1 MKNQISQNDKK
12 WTLISAILASGV
24 VFLGF
29 AMVHLA
35 LPSIGTSLDIGLSG
49 LQWVM
54 NAYLLTLSSLLIL
67 GGVLGD
73 RYGNRKICL
82 IGLTGYALTTLGA
95 ALSPTFQWLITMRV
109 IQGISAALFVP
120 ESLALIR
127 SVYTNPKYLGEAI
140 GTWTGWTGVATVAG
154 SLLGGAVVDQFS
166 WRWAFLINLPLTGY
180 AIWLMIKH
188 VPENTA
194 KTKAVNPDW
203 IGAAL
208 ITFGLFGVIFGFIE
222 GPSRGWTSPLVVIG
236 LIGGVCLMT
245 IFSLVESRV
254 DHPILPLH
262 LFRFRNFSGANLTTF
277 AVYAAI
283 RGASFL
289 LVIFIQNVMDYSA
302 LTAGLL
308 TAPTYIMLLVLS
320 SFFSRQAMRLGPH
333 LFMTFGPILIGVG
346 LLVLAFV
353 QPESNIWTGLMPGIL
368 IFGLGLSAT
377 VAPLTDTVMSTCP
390 RKFSGTCSAFNTMVS
405 RIAELL
411 AVAVI
416 GAILSI
422 GFLENINR
430 ALISDSVP
438 PAEIEELQVV
448 AEDISSEVN
457 EDVLSIEAV
466 NFYEESFTIGFRN
479 AMITASIFS
488 VSGGAIA
495 FFTIRNEEL
504 TISK

>member
-1 MKNQISQNDKK
+1 MKNHISQKVKK

-35 LPSIGTSLDIGLSG
+35 LPSIGASLDIGLSG

-54 NAYLLTLSSLLIL
+54 NAYLLTLSSLLVL

-82 IGLTGYALTTLGA
+82 IGLTGFALTTLGA
-95 ALSPTFQWLITMRV
+95 ALSPNFQWLITMRV
-109 IQGISAALFVP
+109 LQGISAALFVP

-127 SVYTNPKYLGEAI
+127 SVYTNPTYLGEAI

-166 WRWAFLINLPLTGY
+166 WRWAFLINLPLTVY
-180 AIWLMIKH
+180 AIWLMIRH
-188 VPENTA
+188 VPKKTA
-194 KTKAVNPDW
+194 KNKAVNPDW

-208 ITFGLFGVIFGFIE
+208 ITLGLFGVIFGFIE
-222 GPSRGWTSPLVVIG
+222 GPSRGWTSPLVALG
-236 LIGGVCLMT
+236 LIGGVSLLT
-245 IFSLVESRV
+245 IFPLIESRV
-254 DHPILPLH
+254 EHPILPLH
-262 LFRFRNFSGANLTTF
+262 LFKFPNFSGANLTTL

-308 TAPTYIMLLVLS
+308 TAPTYIMLLILS
-320 SFFSRQAMRLGPH
+320 SFFSRQAMRLGPK

-353 QPESNIWTGLMPGIL
+353 QHDSNIWTGLMPGIL

-390 RKFSGTCSAFNTMVS
+390 LRFSGTCSAFNTMVS

-422 GFLENINR
+422 GFSENINR
-430 ALISDSVP
+430 VRISDSFSR
-438 PAEIEELQVV
+438 AEMEELQVV
-448 AEDISSEVN
+448 AEDITTDVN
-457 EDVLSIEAV
+457 EEALSIEAV
-466 NFYEESFTIGFRN
+466 DFYEESFTIGFRN

-488 VSGGAIA
+488 MTGGAIA

-504 TISK
+504 